1 MSATPPQGRR
11 RRASA
16 RPARPEPVARAA
28 GAGLSRP
35 ARAAPAFASLA
46 RVELLAV
53 VRDRRAMF
61 AAFVL
66 PLLLFPLL
74 FWLGGAF
81 ERLGEERMA
90 AQSVKVAL
98 DLRGLQGDVQ
108 EKLRGK
114 LAASGPI
121 EFVEV
126 DAAALLDFDLSAPAG
141 EVERERAAAL
151 LADGHALLV
160 ARGGGD
166 GGPPRLAR
174 WTRSTDETAMEA
186 DRRLAE
192 SLEELR
198 VEERER
204 RIVEALRLDPGAR
217 FAAEAR
223 DVADP
228 TMARGRQLGRWAPLV
243 LLFTLIGSAAWVVL
257 SAFAGEREAGTL
269 ETLLVQP
276 VPGRL
281 VAWAKFAVVVAVT
294 LASLGANLLGF
305 QIAVQTGLVS
315 GMAADAQA
323 AISPLKSLATVAVFL
338 PCVLL
343 TCSVL
348 CVATAR
354 ARTFREGQNLL
365 LPLLLALLVPMVPLP
380 DSDLGLKHAAALL
393 PFAGAA
399 LAVREV
405 LGGQP
410 LAHLVALC
418 VASQLAWSFVF
429 VRKVGDLLDGEKA
442 LMAGDVEREAQARA
456 VQSRRALRFALAAIL
471 CIYVLGGLLQGLDVA
486 LGLVATLWGIA
497 LPFALLSAR
506 GTARRAKESLAETLG
521 LARFPLAGVAGAL
534 LLAPALAKG
543 AELLF
548 QLQQEVLPLPG
559 GHDAEGPLAGLFE
572 LPTWALLLLV
582 AASPAICEELLFRGA
597 LLSGLRRDHGAAKSI
612 WISSILFGL
621 VHASIHRLLPTTLLG
636 ALLAGLA
643 SSSRSLWPAM
653 ALHAAYN
660 GILVLQT
667 LALREGRT
675 LAWLPDWSPWLALP
689 GLALCALAHGR
700 ARSA

>member
-1 MSATPPQGRR
+1 MGAAPSQGAR

-28 GAGLSRP
+28 DAGLSRP
-35 ARAAPAFASLA
+35 ARAAQAFASLA
-46 RVELLAV
+46 RVELLGV

-74 FWLGGAF
+74 FWLGGLF

-90 AQSVKVAL
+90 SQTVKVAL
-98 DLRGLQGDVQ
+98 DLRGLQADVQ
-108 EKLRGK
+108 DKLRGK
-114 LAASGPI
+114 LVSSGPI
-121 EFVEV
+121 EFVDV
-126 DAAALLDFDLSAPAG
+126 DAGALLDFDLSAPAG
-141 EVERERAAAL
+141 ELERERAAGL

-160 ARGGGD
+160 ARAGGD

-186 DRRLAE
+186 DRRLAAV
-192 SLEELR
+192 LEDLR

-204 RIVEALRLDPGAR
+204 RIVEALRLDPGAP
-217 FAAEAR
+217 FEAQAR

-228 TMARGRQLGRWAPLV
+228 AVARGKQLGRWAPLV

-305 QIAVQTGLVS
+305 QIAVQAGLVS
-315 GMAADAQA
+315 GMAADARA
-323 AISPLKSLATVAVFL
+323 AISPLKSLATMAVFL

-354 ARTFREGQNLL
+354 AKTFREGQNLL
-365 LPLLLALLVPMVPLP
+365 LPLLLGLLVPMVPLP
-380 DSDLGLKHAAALL
+380 DADLGLKFAAALL

-405 LGGQP
+405 LGGEP
-410 LAHLVALC
+410 MALLVASC
-418 VASQLAWSFVF
+418 VVSQLAWSFVF

-456 VQSRRALRFALAAIL
+456 VQSRRALHFAVAAML
-471 CIYVLGGLLQGLDVA
+471 CIYVLGGILQGLDLA
-486 LGLVATLWGIA
+486 LGLAATLWGIA
-497 LPFALLSAR
+497 LPFAVLSAR
-506 GTARRAKESLAETLG
+506 GTARRAGESLVEVLG
-521 LARFPLAGVAGAL
+521 LARFPLAGVAGAV

-548 QLQQEVLPLPG
+548 ALQQRLLPLPSG
-559 GHDAEGPLAGLFE
+559 YDAESLFAE
-572 LPTWALLLLV
+572 IHSLPTFALLLLV
-582 AASPAICEELLFRGA
+582 AVSPAICEELLFRGA
-597 LLSGLRRDHGAAKSI
+597 LLSGLRRDLGAAKSI
-612 WISSILFGL
+612 WISAILFGL
-621 VHASIHRLLPTTLLG
+621 VHASIYRLAPTTILG
-636 ALLAGLA
+636 ALLAALTL
-643 SSSRSLWPAM
+643 STRSLWPAM

-660 GILVLQT
+660 AVLVLQG
-667 LALREGRT
+667 LAGRDGDA
-675 LAWLPDWSPWLALP
+675 LVWLPEWSPWLAP
-689 GLALCALAHGR
+689 IGLALCAWSHAR
-700 ARSA
+700 ARTR